1 MKKTIL
7 LLLVIQAQML
17 LAQRINKDAVRQHVT
32 YLASDKLEGRSPG
45 EKGGNLAAKYI
56 ADYFKKIKL
65 KPAGSKGYFQP
76 FTFGENLNPHD
87 TVQNNKIQRTG
98 KNVLAFLDNG
108 AKQTIVI
115 GAHYDHL
122 GWGNHGNS
130 LDANPKNKIHNGAD
144 DNASGV
150 AGVLDIARYLTQ
162 NNIQEHYNYM
172 FICFSAEESGLLGS
186 KYFTHHPT
194 LNIAD
199 LNFMLNMDMIG
210 RLNDS
215 TKLLLVYGT
224 GTAPELNQ
232 LVFTLNRDFRIKTDS
247 SGIGPSDHTSFYLKN
262 VPVLH
267 FFTGQHSD
275 YHKPSDDVEKI
286 NFEGEQIVLEYILSL
301 LDTIDHLPR
310 LQFLT
315 TRNAEQ
321 TKSSFK
327 VTLGIMPDYAFEGK
341 GLRVDGVTEGKAASK
356 AGLKQ
361 GDIIIKLGNYSI
373 SEIQEYMKA
382 LSHFSKG
389 ETTTIEIVRGKEVLN
404 YSLTF

>member
-1 MKKTIL
+1 MKKLSLLILIL
-7 LLLVIQAQML
+7 LIAQLANAQIPFQKSFGGTNTSWGNSIQQT
-17 LAQRINKDAVRQHVT
+17 N
-32 YLASDKLEGRSPG
+32 
-45 EKGGNLAAKYI
+45 
-56 ADYFKKIKL
+56 
-65 KPAGSKGYFQP
+65 
-76 FTFGENLNPHD
+76 
-87 TVQNNKIQRTG
+87 
-98 KNVLAFLDNG
+98 DNG
-108 AKQTIVI
+108 YISVGVTDAFGV
-115 GAHYDHL
+115 GAFD
-122 GWGNHGNS
+122 
-130 LDANPKNKIHNGAD
+130 
-144 DNASGV
+144 
-150 AGVLDIARYLTQ
+150 
-162 NNIQEHYNYM
+162 
-172 FICFSAEESGLLGS
+172 
-186 KYFTHHPT
+186 
-194 LNIAD
+194 
-199 LNFMLNMDMIG
+199 
-210 RLNDS
+210 
-215 TKLLLVYGT
+215 
-224 GTAPELNQ
+224 
-232 LVFTLNRDFRIKTDS
+232 VFAIKTDS

-262 VPVLH
+262 IPVLH

-389 ETTTIEIVRGKEVLN
+389 ETITIEIVRGKEVLN
-404 YSLTF
+404 YPLTF